1 MTAMEIKLEAYLGAA
16 AANAPRRF
24 LELLRAFAV

>member
-1 MTAMEIKLEAYLGAA
+1 MSAGLFGKLPAKRDFI

-24 LELLRAFAV
+24 LEVWEPWI